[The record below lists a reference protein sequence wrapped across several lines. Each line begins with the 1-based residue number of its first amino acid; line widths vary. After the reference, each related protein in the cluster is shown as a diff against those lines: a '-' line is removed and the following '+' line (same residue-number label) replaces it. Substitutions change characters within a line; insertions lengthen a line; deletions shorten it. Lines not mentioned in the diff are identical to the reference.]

1 MTSIK
6 DTDPETDGSVAS
18 QISFYSDIDTP
29 PDLPLEIRTTWSR
42 IMDERV
48 QRGDIKLITTN
59 GLAVFVVINSYVNLN
74 TGIAT
79 VSQDRLA
86 KLSGLSRSSVVR
98 ALNLLTT
105 HGWIADP
112 DQNSNFKPRTRRYII
127 LERLL
132 VRSAHSGEVV
142 GQVVWQNVPRFQKVM
157 DNSLKSF
164 CQSGDLPITI
174 KYSRHL
180 RVTEQEETYEVAFR
194 HRASPSL

>member
-1 MTSIK
+1 MTSIR
-6 DTDPETDGSVAS
+6 DIDPETDGSVAS

-59 GLAVFVVINSYVNLN
+59 GLAVFVVINSYVSLN

-105 HGWIADP
+105 HGW
-112 DQNSNFKPRTRRYII
+112 
-127 LERLL
+127 
-132 VRSAHSGEVV
+132 
-142 GQVVWQNVPRFQKVM
+142 M
-157 DNSLKSF
+157 DRGS
-164 CQSGDLPITI
+164 
-174 KYSRHL
+174 
-180 RVTEQEETYEVAFR
+180 
-194 HRASPSL
+194 